1 MSTLAMYICLQIFIA
16 GVAFMYDNINA
27 SYITQHPFFSLGTPA
42 SPSLFGEY
50 RASQTAHVTAQNVA
64 LPSQVVAALDGDT
77 SLQSQLLRELLGKLP
92 GLLGSAGGGCLLLP
106 PTPMYMPFLLGG
118 LLLRLQTPLLRCLI
132 NSNNYSSYL
141 LSLNLYLRY
150 HTCTL
155 HLLFLTLNAA
165 ICATS
170 P

>member
-1 MSTLAMYICLQIFIA
+1 MSTLVMYICLQIFIA

-42 SPSLFGEY
+42 SPSLFGKY

-92 GLLGSAGGGCLLLP
+92 GLLGSAGGDSSAAAEAHVDALP
-106 PTPMYMPFLLGG
+106 AVGAASPATNAIIAVPDQF
-118 LLLRLQTPLLRCLI
+118 QQ
-132 NSNNYSSYL
+132 
-141 LSLNLYLRY
+141 
-150 HTCTL
+150 
-155 HLLFLTLNAA
+155 LFLVSF
-165 ICATS
+165 I
-170 P
+170 PQFKF